1 MDGEGLTEQAEE
13 LEVDSAGG
21 REPETCLSKA
31 VWTRL
36 ESEWREGR
44 EGLEAARPKKQPRLG
59 ERGWR
64 KGRAESG
71 GNDLAKRKRICW
83 E

>member
-21 REPETCLSKA
+21 REPGTCLSKA

-44 EGLEAARPKKQPRLG
+44 EGLEAARPKQQPRLG
-59 ERGWR
+59 ERGW
-64 KGRAESG
+64 SG
-71 GNDLAKRKRICW
+71 GGGRKVG
-83 E
+83 EMT